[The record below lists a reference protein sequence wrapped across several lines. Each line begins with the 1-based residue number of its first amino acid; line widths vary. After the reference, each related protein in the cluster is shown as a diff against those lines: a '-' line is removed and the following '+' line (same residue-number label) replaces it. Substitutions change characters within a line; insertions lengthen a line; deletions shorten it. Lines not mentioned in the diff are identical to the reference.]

1 MSEVTETIKEY
12 LEDELLDGDAE
23 LRADTPLLKTELIDS
38 MGVLTLVGFIEDE
51 FGITVGADDVST
63 DNFHSLETITK
74 YVESK
79 LA

>member
-12 LEDELLDGDAE
+12 LEDELLENDIE
-23 LRADTPLLKTELIDS
+23 LMHDTPLLKTELIDS

-63 DNFHSLETITK
+63 DNFHSLDTITR

>member
-12 LEDELLDGDAE
+12 LEDELLENDVE
-23 LRADTPLLKTELIDS
+23 LAHDTPLLKTELIDS

-63 DNFHSLETITK
+63 DNFHSLDTITR
-74 YVESK
+74 YVERK

>member
-1 MSEVTETIKEY
+1 MSDVTQAIKEY
-12 LEDELLDGDAE
+12 LEEELLDDGTE
-23 LRADTPLLKTELIDS
+23 LDVDTPLLKTEIIDS

-63 DNFHSLETITK
+63 DNFHSLATITR
-74 YVESK
+74 YVESH

>member
-1 MSEVTETIKEY
+1 MSDVTQTIKEY
-12 LEDELLDGDAE
+12 LEDELLEGDAE
-23 LRADTPLLKTELIDS
+23 LDEDTPLLKTELIDS

-51 FGITVGADDVST
+51 YGITVGADDVSA
-63 DNFHSLETITK
+63 DNFHSLESITR

>member
-1 MSEVTETIKEY
+1 MSDVTQTIKEY
-12 LEDELLDGDAE
+12 LEDELLEQDAE
-23 LRADTPLLKTELIDS
+23 IAEDTPLLKTELIDS

-63 DNFHSLETITK
+63 ENFHSLNTITR

-79 LA
+79 LG

>member
-12 LEDELLDGDAE
+12 LEDELLDDGVE
-23 LRADTPLLKTELIDS
+23 LTSDTPLLKTELIDS

-63 DNFHSLETITK
+63 DNFHSLDTITR
-74 YVESK
+74 YVETK